1 MRCVSFERSG
11 HRSYGIEKGGAV
23 YEAERALRD
32 ECPDLRSLLR
42 AGRLD
47 ELPDNVVSGGLDA
60 AGISYQP
67 VVPNP
72 DKILCVGVNYRPHVE
87 EMGREIPAE
96 PLVFVR
102 FADSLIGH
110 RGRLERP
117 RVSTQYDYE
126 GELAVVMARRARYV
140 SAAAAEDYIAGYSPF
155 MDGSVRDWQ
164 RHTSQFTAGKN
175 FPASGAFGPALVSR
189 DEIDEQ
195 IGDVKALTLETRVN
209 GEVLQ
214 RGRIAELIFDIP
226 RLVEYCSTFTTLM
239 PGDVIV
245 TGTPGGVGA
254 ARQPPRWLEPGDE
267 VEVDLGPLGCLSNTV
282 ADESAAER

>member
-1 MRCVSFERSG
+1 MRCVSFVRSG
-11 HRSYGIEKGGAV
+11 RRSYGIERDGAV
-23 YEAERALRD
+23 YEAGDALRED
-32 ECPDLRSLLR
+32 CPDLKSLLR

-47 ELPDNVVSGGLDA
+47 ELPGSVVSEGIDA
-60 AGISYQP
+60 AELAYEP
-67 VVPNP
+67 VIPNP

-87 EMGREIPAE
+87 EMGREIPAQ

-102 FADSLIGH
+102 FADSLVGH
-110 RGRLERP
+110 GASLERP

-126 GELAVVMARRARYV
+126 GELAVVIGRRARYV
-140 SAAAAEDYIAGYSPF
+140 DATDAEDHIAGYSPF

-164 RHTSQFTAGKN
+164 RHTTQFTAGKN
-175 FPASGAFGPALVSR
+175 FPGSGAFGPALVSR
-189 DEIDEQ
+189 DEIA
-195 IGDVKALTLETRVN
+195 DVTALTLTTRVN

-226 RLVEYCSTFTTLM
+226 RLVEYCSAFTILM

-267 VEVDLGPLGCLSNTV
+267 IEVDIGPAGCLRNTV
-282 ADESAAER
+282 ADEASAS

>member
-11 HRSYGIEKGGAV
+11 HRSYGIERDGAV
-23 YEAERALRD
+23 YEAAPSLRD

-42 AGRLD
+42 AGRLA
-47 ELPDNVVSGGLDA
+47 ELPDNVVAEGTDA
-60 AGISYQP
+60 AGIVHQP
-67 VVPNP
+67 VIPNP

-102 FADSLIGH
+102 FADSLSGH
-110 RGRLERP
+110 GALLRRP
-117 RVSTQYDYE
+117 RVSAQYDYE
-126 GELAVVMARRARYV
+126 GELAVVIGRRARYV

-175 FPASGAFGPALVSR
+175 FPGSGAFGPALVSR
-189 DEIDEQ
+189 DEID
-195 IGDVKALTLETRVN
+195 DVKALPLETRVN

-226 RLVEYCSTFTTLM
+226 RLVEYCSAFTALE

-254 ARQPPRWLEPGDE
+254 ARQPPRWLEPGDR
-267 VEVDLGPLGCLSNTV
+267 VEVDLGPIGCLRNTV
-282 ADESAAER
+282 ADEEGGQP

>member
-11 HRSYGIEKGGAV
+11 HRSYGIERDDAV
-23 YEAERALRD
+23 YEAERSLRD
-32 ECPDLRSLLR
+32 QCPDLGSLLR

-47 ELPDNVVSGGLDA
+47 ELPHSVVSEGVGI
-60 AGISYQP
+60 AGIRYEP
-67 VVPNP
+67 VIPNP
-72 DKILCVGVNYRPHVE
+72 GKILCVGVNYRPHVE

-102 FADSLIGH
+102 FADSLVGH
-110 RGRLERP
+110 RAPLERP

-126 GELAVVMARRARYV
+126 GELAVVIGRRARYV
-140 SAAAAEDYIAGYSPF
+140 SAAEAEDYIAGYSPF

-189 DEIDEQ
+189 DEID
-195 IGDVKALTLETRVN
+195 DVTALTLTTRVN
-209 GEVLQ
+209 GDVLQ

-282 ADESAAER
+282 ADETADPR